1 MEFQGTLIK
10 KLEEKTGT
18 SARGNWH
25 RQDVIFEMMDG
36 SFARKVAVTF
46 FNKPDE
52 VKSLCEGAKY
62 NVSFNIESRE
72 YNERW
77 YTDVRAWRVIPAEAA
92 DMAANATTAAPMATA
107 APAAAPT
114 TSYATQAPVATPAAS
129 ADDVD
134 DLPF

>member
-10 KLEEKTGT
+10 KLEARTGT
-18 SARGNWH
+18 SARGEWH

-36 SFARKVAVTF
+36 AYARKVAVSF
-46 FNKPDE
+46 FNKADE
-52 VKSLCEGAKY
+52 VKSLVDGAKY

-77 YTDVRAWRVIPAEAA
+77 YTDIRAWRVVPAEMAEAA
-92 DMAANATTAAPMATA
+92 PAPQPTAAPAPATSGYATA
-107 APAAAPT
+107 AP
-114 TSYATQAPVATPAAS
+114 TPAPASTAS